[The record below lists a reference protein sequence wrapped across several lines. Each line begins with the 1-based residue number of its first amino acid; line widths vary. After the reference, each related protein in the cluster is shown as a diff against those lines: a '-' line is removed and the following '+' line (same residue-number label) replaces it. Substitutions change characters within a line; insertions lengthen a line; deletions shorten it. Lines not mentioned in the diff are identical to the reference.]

1 MNGYHLVML
10 SGVNT
15 LRYMHIVK
23 EIRNFQMG
31 IFGGWVYCPKW
42 VWANRRLCIFGDHP
56 LSLNPK
62 TEPIKK
68 QQ

>member
-31 IFGGWVYCPKW
+31 IFGGRFQMGIAQTFYLGLGK
-42 VWANRRLCIFGDHP
+42 
-56 LSLNPK
+56 
-62 TEPIKK
+62 
-68 QQ
+68 

>member
-10 SGVNT
+10 LGVNT

-31 IFGGWVYCPKW
+31 IFGGRFQMGIAQTFYLGLGKW
-42 VWANRRLCIFGDHP
+42 AFTVCIFGDHP
-56 LSLNPK
+56 VLS
-62 TEPIKK
+62 T
-68 QQ
+68 